1 MWLGMLTSV
10 IAGCGQT
17 VAGPMPQGS
26 GSAPVA
32 TPSVAP
38 LGDSSTGTIVRIPE
52 GRKLPAPAVTK
63 TVPVQEGSDT
73 KPSVST
79 AKSEKKGEKQSS
91 WQGMSRRDRTSR
103 NDKETSPKSA
113 SLQVSSNSTSTEAPN
128 DDAREESAT
137 ASSTPPVVTSKTS
150 LQPVPS
156 TSNSSTAP
164 ATAST
169 QRATPTAATTTPVTY
184 GSAHQSSRQFKK
196 VTNPSNTP
204 TWFTENDK
212 DGDNQL
218 SMNEWPKDKFEEFT
232 KYDRNGDGIITLEE
246 ALKTVPK
253 VVAAPTT
260 PATTPSTTTAP
271 ATTTPAV
278 VTATPTTTPAP
289 VGGASATFTMAAPAR
304 PGAAGG
310 APLSDE
316 DARRRVD
323 QTFTFVD
330 ANKDGF
336 LDAKE
341 IDNTRSI
348 KNVDW
353 KKYDLNKDG
362 KLDKNEAIALFKA
375 EGNNMRGG
383 MGGGGPGG
391 GGPWA
396 GRSPDEMAKTM
407 FDNIDKNKTGKL
419 TKEQFP
425 GFWRERFPEFDTNKD
440 GFVDFEEFK
449 AGSAKMMQNR
459 GGRGGPGGG
468 GGGDGGGRGNRDFGG
483 GGRGGPG
490 GRGGF

>member
-1 MWLGMLTSV
+1 MRIAIQLMCFGVLTT
-10 IAGCGQT
+10 ILAGCSQT
-17 VAGPMPQGS
+17 VAAPLPQGNS
-26 GSAPVA
+26 SVPVA
-32 TPSVAP
+32 KPTVAP

-52 GRKLPAPAVTK
+52 GRKQTVPAVTK
-63 TVPVQEGSDT
+63 SAPVQEASDS
-73 KPSVST
+73 KPAPAT
-79 AKSEKKGEKQSS
+79 TKSEKKGDKQNG
-91 WQGMSRRDRTSR
+91 WQGMSRRDRTAR
-103 NDKETSPKSA
+103 NDKETSPKKA
-113 SLQVSSNSTSTEAPN
+113 TLQVSSNTASTEAPSDEGR
-128 DDAREESAT
+128 DDAA
-137 ASSTPPVVTSKTS
+137 ATPPAAQAAPSKTTVPPA
-150 LQPVPS
+150 PVTTAPS
-156 TSNSSTAP
+156 TTS
-164 ATAST
+164 
-169 QRATPTAATTTPVTY
+169 TPTATTTMPVTY
-184 GSAHQSSRQFKK
+184 GTAHQNARQYKK

-218 SMNEWPKDKFEEFT
+218 SMNEWPKDRFEEFT

-246 ALKTVPK
+246 ALRTVPK
-253 VVAAPTT
+253 VVAAPAT
-260 PATTPSTTTAP
+260 PAATPTATTAP
-271 ATTTPAV
+271 ATTTPPAV
-278 VTATPTTTPAP
+278 AATTPTTTPTP
-289 VGGASATFTMAAPAR
+289 VAGTTSTSFTMATPGR
-304 PGAAGG
+304 PGPGGG

-316 DARRRVD
+316 DAKRRVD
-323 QTFTFVD
+323 QIYTFVD
-330 ANKDGF
+330 SNKDGF
-336 LDAKE
+336 LDEKE

-362 KLDKNEAIALFKA
+362 KLDKNEAIALYKA

-407 FDNIDKNKTGKL
+407 FDNIDKNKTGKI
-419 TKEQFP
+419 TKEQMP
-425 GFWRERFPEFDTNKD
+425 GFMRDRFAEYDTNKD

-449 AGSAKMMQNR
+449 AGSARMMQGR
-459 GGRGGPGGG
+459 GGRGGP